1 MNIRSKKPTAC
12 PHENY
17 RAKIAETRTACLADH
32 IYDKRTGELV
42 GTYTTEEFL
51 PEPFVADAHKLTAAS
66 VCWYMEEDGTPVFDE
81 YSGTPS
87 PRIAEVVELFPE
99 QSPPQAIHPTSKSGR
114 KPQAIPNNL
123 STALTVLILEDR
135 ASWLDDFTL
144 GAICTG
150 PGVINGKHSVS
161 RSDVKK
167 LLRLP
172 VISVAYAADCL
183 LNHNR
188 ALMSTRQLQRVVEAA
203 RIALRG
209 VALHLE
215 RHPEILRSIEMTVD
229 FDRFWINDDVPAH
242 SGRQEHPKKP
252 LALEMIAAGTP
263 TRTIAR
269 ELGISRNTVKSW
281 DAEAQSSA
289 GATMGGG
296 Q

>member
-1 MNIRSKKPTAC
+1 MNIRTKKPTAC

-17 RAKIAETRTACLADH
+17 RAKIAETRTVCLADH

-42 GTYTTEEFL
+42 GTYITKEFS
-51 PEPFVADAHKLTAAS
+51 PELFVADAHKLTAAS
-66 VCWYMEEDGTPVFDE
+66 VFWYMEEDGTPVFYK
-81 YSGTPS
+81 YSETPS

-114 KPQAIPNNL
+114 KPQAIQNHL

-135 ASWLDDFTL
+135 ASWLEDFTL

-172 VISVAYAADCL
+172 VISVANAADCL

-188 ALMSTRQLQRVVEAA
+188 APMSTRQLQRVVEAA

-215 RHPEILRSIEMTVD
+215 RHPEILQSIEMTVD
-229 FDRFWINDDVPAH
+229 FDKFWITDAAQ
-242 SGRQEHPKKP
+242 SGHQEHPKKS
-252 LALEMIAAGTP
+252 LVLEMIRAGTAIKA
-263 TRTIAR
+263 TAR
-269 ELGISRNTVKSW
+269 ELGISKNTVKKW
-281 DAEAQSSA
+281 DAEARSSA
-289 GATMGGG
+289 GTTMGGVSDR
-296 Q
+296 